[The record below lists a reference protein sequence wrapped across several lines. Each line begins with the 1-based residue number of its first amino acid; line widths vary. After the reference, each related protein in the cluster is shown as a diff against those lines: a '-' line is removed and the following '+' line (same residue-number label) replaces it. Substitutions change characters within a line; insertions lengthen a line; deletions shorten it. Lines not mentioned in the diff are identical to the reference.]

1 MHDPHNAKYSDIT
14 GVLLAG
20 GTSRRMG
27 RDKAFLVANG
37 QALYSRSLEL
47 LCNYFQ
53 KVMISGNRP
62 DLAFESISCI
72 PDIYPGSALGGI
84 FTSLHTA
91 DTHWIFV
98 SACDIPS
105 PDFRILDMLLER
117 RRYADAVVPETP
129 SGFEPVFALYNKNC
143 LPIFEKALQQGRKSI
158 FSLYTELN
166 VHFLNWHDMPEGWEK
181 SLMNIN
187 TPEDMDK
194 LVEITK

>member
-1 MHDPHNAKYSDIT
+1 MHNTHSAKYSEVT

-47 LCNYFQ
+47 LHNYFQ
-53 KVMISGNRP
+53 KVMISGDRP
-62 DLAFESISCI
+62 DLASKSIPCI

-84 FTSLHTA
+84 FTCLHTA
-91 DTHWIFV
+91 ETNWIFV
-98 SACDIPS
+98 APCDMPS
-105 PDFRILDMLLER
+105 PDFRILEMLLDR
-117 RRYADAVVPETP
+117 KHCADAVVPETP
-129 SGFEPVFALYNKNC
+129 KGFEPVFALYHKNC
-143 LPIFEKALQQGRKSI
+143 LPVFEKALQQGSKSI
-158 FSLYTELN
+158 FSLYAQLN
-166 VHFLNWHDMPEGWEK
+166 VHFLNWHDMPGGWEK

-194 LVEITK
+194 IKEDAK